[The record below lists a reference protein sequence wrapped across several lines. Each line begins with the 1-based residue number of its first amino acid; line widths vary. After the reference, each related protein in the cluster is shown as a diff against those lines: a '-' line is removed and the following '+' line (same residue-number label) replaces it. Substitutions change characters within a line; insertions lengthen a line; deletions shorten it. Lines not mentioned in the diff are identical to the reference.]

1 MKDIRWGLCCVFA
14 DEPIRYRTVT
24 HAYIARQ
31 PDARLSRLR
40 AIADHNISALQDSIA
55 ACSRLGIGAFRVNS
69 QFLPLATHPSSGYT
83 MEELDPDGSM
93 RGRLDEVRQQ
103 ADAAGVRRSFHPDQ
117 FLVLNSLRDDVVES
131 SIREFEWQSLMAELI
146 GADVVLIHGGSG
158 GGGTE
163 AALARL
169 AGAIDRLSDRS
180 RRLLALENDDRVFA
194 PAALLPF
201 CHAEGIP
208 FVYDIHHHR
217 CLPDGVDD
225 AAATDLAMATWGD
238 REPYFHIS
246 SPRDGWDAKNPR
258 THADYIEPCD
268 VPAAWRGLRLTV
280 DVEARAKE
288 RAILRLMRDL
298 DS

>member
-1 MKDIRWGLCCVFA
+1 
-14 DEPIRYRTVT
+14 
-24 HAYIARQ
+24 
-31 PDARLSRLR
+31 
-40 AIADHNISALQDSIA
+40 
-55 ACSRLGIGAFRVNS
+55 
-69 QFLPLATHPSSGYT
+69 